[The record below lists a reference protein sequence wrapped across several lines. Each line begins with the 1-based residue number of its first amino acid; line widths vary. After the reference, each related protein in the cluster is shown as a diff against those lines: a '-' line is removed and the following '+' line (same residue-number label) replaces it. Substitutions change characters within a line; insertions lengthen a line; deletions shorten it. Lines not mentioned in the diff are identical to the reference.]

1 MSSLNDKNIDKF
13 DQYDIL
19 KIKQTIIIKFLEV
32 IMKKYK
38 QFTVGF
44 LIGSVLFSTL
54 GVFATNELGLTIKLN
69 QYPIFFN
76 GEQVAVE
83 GYNINDYTYMKLGDI
98 GKVLKIPV
106 VFNQTN
112 GHIEIARVT
121 ENITVTQGVYETEQI
136 DKVDIKTLN
145 PYEQSRNKNV
155 EKTSDGLPIVYIDGG
170 QYVPTRYIGSK
181 YNQYVKPD
189 KYSGKQLAVGYT
201 TKINKDNDTLS
212 LYKKDL
218 TQLENIKKD
227 KSMRSASKAKAI
239 HKIQEGDILINNIPF
254 TTYTDSEDV
263 LHYYIPYNYYT
274 QNVLPLLK

>member
-1 MSSLNDKNIDKF
+1 
-13 DQYDIL
+13 
-19 KIKQTIIIKFLEV
+19 
-32 IMKKYK
+32 MKKYK

-44 LIGSVLFSTL
+44 LIGSILFSTL
-54 GVFATNELGLTIKLN
+54 GVFAANELGLTIKLN
-69 QYPIFFN
+69 QYPIFYN
-76 GEQVAVE
+76 GEQVAVAA
-83 GYNINDYTYMKLGDI
+83 YNINDYTYMKMGDV

-136 DKVDIKTLN
+136 DQVDIKTLN

-189 KYSGKQLAVGYT
+189 KYSGKQLAVSYT
-201 TKINKDNDTLS
+201 TEINKDNDTLS
-212 LYKKDL
+212 LYKKDKA
-218 TQLENIKKD
+218 QL
-227 KSMRSASKAKAI
+227 KSMIKNKNITMKAI
-239 HKIQEGDILINNIPF
+239 HKMEEGDILINNIPF
-254 TTYTDSEDV
+254 ATYTDSEDI
-263 LHYYIPYNYYT
+263 LHCYIPYDYYT
-274 QNVLPLLK
+274 QNILSLLK